1 MGGADIEVTPQNVYD
16 YIRKYAEFRMV
27 KTSEKALEVRTNSIN
42 EYFTLN
48 EDTMRNSIRE
58 KNTNTFFYYNKLSI
72 DLVSGL
78 YEYYK

>member
-72 DLVSGL
+72 DHVSDL